1 MGLEY
6 LTTSAIRPTAVER
19 SERSRKSVE
28 HGIGV
33 GLVGSC
39 HWDRDTRVSC
49 SDESFFSRSSS
60 SAVRSLVGLARL
72 RMSDADVL
80 SSRWPI

>member
-1 MGLEY
+1 M
-6 LTTSAIRPTAVER
+6 
-19 SERSRKSVE
+19 
-28 HGIGV
+28 GV
-33 GLVGSC
+33 GLVDSC